1 MYKLRDQIER
11 VREEMLKIAFSE
23 GFNSPEAIK
32 KSKELDELIL
42 RYQQMNQ
49 NESVEVR
56 IC

>member
-23 GFNSPEAIK
+23 GFNSSEAIK

>member
-11 VREEMLKIAFSE
+11 VREEMLKIAFTE

>member
-32 KSKELDELIL
+32 KSKELD
-42 RYQQMNQ
+42 
-49 NESVEVR
+49 
-56 IC
+56 